1 MEIKNSEWTEFAEF
15 IARQSTWSISQ
26 YIEDGTYTCCPF
38 STIERAYAAFSVWKT
53 SHSSSEVRKF
63 YDVDYVKFN
72 PEYNALEEFWEQ
84 KEEEENE
91 YYAYL
96 QKQEE
101 IEECYEQ
108 QYPSCEWQ
116 DEWDTYI
123 SDREKQITRIAHDF
137 ADKYGELPFLG
148 EKSWKSLAFPFFKKY
163 ELNSDEKWLFIY
175 EYFAQLYLNC
185 NHHV

>member
-1 MEIKNSEWTEFAEF
+1 MEIKNSEWTEFADF
-15 IARQSTWSISQ
+15 IARWSTHSISQ
-26 YIEDGTYTCCPF
+26 YIEDGEYVCCPF
-38 STIERAYAAFSVWKT
+38 STIERAYAAFSVWRT
-53 SHSSSEVRKF
+53 CHSRSEVRK
-63 YDVDYVKFN
+63 YMDVDYEKFN
-72 PEYNALEEFWEQ
+72 PEYDALEEFWRQ

-108 QYPSCEWQ
+108 QYPDCTWQ

-123 SDREKQITRIAHDF
+123 PNRKKQITRIAHEL
-137 ADKYGELPFLG
+137 ADKYGELPVVG
-148 EKSWKSLAFPFFKKY
+148 KKSCASLVLPFFKKY
-163 ELNSDEKWLFIY
+163 ELNSDERWLFVY
-175 EYFAQLYLNC
+175 EYFTQLYLNC